1 MFCKLIINVLFNSI
15 LNSDDS
21 KKDQDEILKQLKK
34 LTEIQEKIFEKLLE
48 SSKQLFKKSKFI
60 YLILPREKTKKD
72 KSKKK
77 KLYIKLGTS
86 CEICLMKLK
95 QFDETQFFCYPAINI
110 FAKNAFLKKI
120 ICIV

>member
-77 KLYIKLGTS
+77 NFI
-86 CEICLMKLK
+86 
-95 QFDETQFFCYPAINI
+95 
-110 FAKNAFLKKI
+110 
-120 ICIV
+120 